1 MQLWKLA
8 RAALLMGIF
17 STALQVGMT
26 ARENAKQRRF
36 AERMSNTAYQR
47 GMADMKL
54 AGLNPILAY
63 QKGGASAPTAGGG
76 GFSPSMD
83 IAGTAMQVAGGLAN
97 ISKVKQDEAT
107 SAATQRTIDQ
117 KRKYDL
123 NLQRFDSEVEGDKL
137 DLYQGLKGKMRGT
150 AKDVH
155 IGMDQDANRRHQ
167 RLNNP
172 ARRAHPQQRMQ
183 SRGIK
188 SLNRM
193 RKNRKKGK

>member
-1 MQLWKLA
+1 
-8 RAALLMGIF
+8 MGIIG
-17 STALQVGMT
+17 TALQVGMT
-26 ARENAKQRRF
+26 ARENAKQRAF

-47 GMADMKL
+47 GMADMKK

-63 QKGGASAPTAGGG
+63 QKGGASAPTAGGT
-76 GFSPSMD
+76 GFTSSMD

-97 ISKVKQDEAT
+97 IANVKQQEAT

-137 DLYQGLKGKMRGT
+137 DLYQGLKGKMRGS

-155 IGMDQDANRRHQ
+155 IGMDQNVNRRHQ

-183 SRGIK
+183 NRGINA
-188 SLNRM
+188 LNRM